1 MGGRRVIK
9 AVLTYPIQ
17 TGRFWSGPGPEWGTK
32 CPPSFIS
39 KLQMLES

>member
-17 TGRFWSGPGPEWGTK
+17 TGRFWSGPGPGGTPLFLNYK
-32 CPPSFIS
+32 C
-39 KLQMLES
+39 